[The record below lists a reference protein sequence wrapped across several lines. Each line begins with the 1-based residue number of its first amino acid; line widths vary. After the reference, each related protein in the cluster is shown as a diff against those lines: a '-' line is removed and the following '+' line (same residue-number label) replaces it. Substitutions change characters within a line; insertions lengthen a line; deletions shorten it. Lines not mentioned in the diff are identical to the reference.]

1 MSIMDQTLNK
11 GSQPMF
17 NALPQPTLPQ
27 PAIPAAKPHM
37 LQDPNIQK
45 ALNNLLSGGN
55 FNFFK

>member
-11 GSQPMF
+11 GS
-17 NALPQPTLPQ
+17 LPQAAQLKPTV
-27 PAIPAAKPHM
+27 PAAKPNM
-37 LQDPNIQK
+37 LQDPNIQQ

>member
-11 GSQPMF
+11 GSQPIF
-17 NALPQPTLPQ
+17 NPLPQAAPLQ
-27 PAIPAAKPHM
+27 PAIPAAKTNM